1 MAITNFI
8 PEVWTAQLLSSLKK
22 ATVFGGPSVVNRSYE
37 GQIAGGGD
45 TVRITSISR
54 PTIAAYTKNV
64 TAITPETLTDAERSL
79 VIDQSYYFAFEV
91 DDIDMRQSASGG
103 ALLAEAANE
112 AAYGLADTADQFLMT
127 TILAGVPAGNKIGAT
142 AITTQS
148 LAQTGV
154 LGLKTK
160 LDAADVPSQG
170 RYIVAPPWFV
180 NMLLNGSALASVANA
195 GTDAG
200 LRNGQVGRLFGF
212 DLLMSNNIA
221 AGYNSQADDYAV
233 IAGVA
238 SAVTFA
244 EQINKVEAYRP
255 ESAFSDAIK
264 GLHLYGAKVVRP
276 TALATLQA
284 SVS

>member
-8 PEVWTAQLLSSLKK
+8 PEIWSAQLQTSLKK

-37 GQIAGGGD
+37 GEITGGGD

-64 TAITPETLTDAERSL
+64 TAISPETLTDAERSL
-79 VIDQSYYFAFEV
+79 VIDQSFYFAFEV
-91 DDIDMRQSASGG
+91 DDIDMRQAKSGG
-103 ALLAEAANE
+103 ALLNEAANE

-127 TILAGVPAGNKIGAT
+127 TMLAAVPAGNKIGAT
-142 AITTQS
+142 AVTTQAI
-148 LAQTGV
+148 AQTGV
-154 LGLKTK
+154 LSLKTK
-160 LDAADVPSQG
+160 LDVADVPTQG
-170 RYIVAPPWFV
+170 RFIVAPPWYV
-180 NMLLNGSALASVANA
+180 NMLLNGAPLASVADS
-195 GTDAG
+195 GTDQG
-200 LRNGQVGRLFGF
+200 LRNGFVGRLFGF

-221 AGYNSQADDYAV
+221 AGYNGQADDYAV
-233 IAGVA
+233 IAGVPA
-238 SAVTFA
+238 ATTFA
-244 EQINKVEAYRP
+244 EQINKVEAFRP

-284 SVS
+284 SVT